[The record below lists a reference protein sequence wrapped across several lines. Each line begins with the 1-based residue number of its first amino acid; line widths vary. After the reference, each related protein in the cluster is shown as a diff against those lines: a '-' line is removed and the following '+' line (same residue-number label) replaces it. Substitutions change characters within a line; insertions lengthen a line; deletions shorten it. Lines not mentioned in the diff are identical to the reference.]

1 MASILDRY
9 GIKEVADVVFL
20 EKNDDGTETP
30 VLFLDTLKIS
40 TIETTAEQ
48 TEARGGKGNAPLI
61 IWDYGKEITVTLQDA
76 LYSPKS
82 MAMMFG
88 DNSGCTKKADQP
100 EATTHKFLTRY
111 KNITVADTAKA
122 KTEATKN
129 YITNKEV
136 VVDHGF
142 VGSNAK
148 LGKGKV
154 TAIYDEK
161 GKDFTKT
168 AFDAGKYIIRYQ
180 VEVNDAS
187 HIEISAATFP
197 GTYKIVGDTY
207 ARSDVTGKDE
217 FFQFIIHKAKMSAEN
232 TITLEAEGD
241 PSVFDMN
248 LRVMRPDDGKM
259 MELIQYNMAI
269 DETTTGANNFLETQV
284 DKTTSASGLG

>member
-20 EKNDDGTETP
+20 EINDDGTETP

-88 DNSGCTKKADQP
+88 DNSGCAKKADQP
-100 EATTHKFLTRY
+100 DATTHKFLTRY
-111 KNITVADTAKA
+111 KNIIAKSDNEY
-122 KTEATKN
+122 T
-129 YITNKEV
+129 IGGDIEV
-136 VVDHGF
+136 THGF
-142 VGSNAK
+142 VGSNATLK
-148 LGKGKV
+148 KGKI
-154 TAIYDEK
+154 TNIFNEK
-161 GKDFTKT
+161 GVAQTEIT
-168 AFDAGKYIIRYQ
+168 QGEKYILSYQ

-197 GTYKIVGDTY
+197 GTYKVVGDTY
-207 ARSDVTGKDE
+207 ARSDTTGKDE
-217 FFQFIIHKAKMSAEN
+217 FFQFIIHKAKMSSEN

-269 DETTTGANNFLETQV
+269 DETTAGANNFLETQV
-284 DKTTSASGLG
+284 GGASGASTFSSRTNSL